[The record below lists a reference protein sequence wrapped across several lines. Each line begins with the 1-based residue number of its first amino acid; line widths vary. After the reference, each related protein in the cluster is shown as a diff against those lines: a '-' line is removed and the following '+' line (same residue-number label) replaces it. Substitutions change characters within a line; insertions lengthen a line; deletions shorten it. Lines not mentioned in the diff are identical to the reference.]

1 MPATASTSLDAI
13 LRRSGLTD
21 EMLRSAGVRP
31 PSPGAP
37 ASAIAHEPAGA
48 PAAAKT
54 AQPAPRQPRASL
66 EPSQRR
72 ETSSTAAKPPV
83 PANRKS
89 PVQRVPRPAAT
100 LSGFLED
107 KRPKVRLRGD
117 NRLLSDVASELGPHL
132 TQVVYVYAGEVVE
145 YGDGSLHPTSAQRFR
160 TLAEK
165 HVTFYR
171 VRTASESTVQVGATL
186 DESDARGILVSPQFL
201 ERLNPIRHLST
212 VQLPVLRAGDQ
223 IEILPKGYDEATAT
237 LTVPE
242 VVYDDSMSMDEA
254 LGVLTDLFGEYGFV
268 DARSLAVAV
277 AALIGLFAQ
286 QILPPKTLRPIIIYL
301 KNSEGAGATT
311 CAACAIVP
319 VLGYLPTGTMPADN
333 EEMRKL
339 LTATLCEGRT
349 VLLLDNVK
357 HIIGGDALES
367 FTTTATW
374 RDRRLGV
381 NETVELENTVSVFA
395 TGNGAS
401 CTPDIRRRSLTCE
414 LHLSE
419 ERAED
424 RIYRRP
430 LSVNVLCALRGR
442 ILAACWT
449 LVREWD
455 AAGRPAP
462 SRSHSAFPEWAQVVG
477 GIVQAAGYACPF
489 DTPASSFALD
499 EDGANMRLLAA
510 GMTPEVAYTAG
521 EIVSLCRRINAFDGL
536 VGATDS
542 DFGRSQRTSFGRLLS
557 RYDHRQVGDSK
568 FFITGAGHAR
578 RFRVLR
584 LENIEP
590 LTARSPLLE
599 TDAEAN
605 ESTPRKGSY
614 TEGAI

>member
-1 MPATASTSLDAI
+1 MEPREGQAEAFQEPKVKVASPSTELPYHPLPAEPKQAKDKRKLRKLPTPATFT
-13 LRRSGLTD
+13 T
-21 EMLRSAGVRP
+21 
-31 PSPGAP
+31 
-37 ASAIAHEPAGA
+37 
-48 PAAAKT
+48 
-54 AQPAPRQPRASL
+54 
-66 EPSQRR
+66 
-72 ETSSTAAKPPV
+72 
-83 PANRKS
+83 
-89 PVQRVPRPAAT
+89 
-100 LSGFLED
+100 FLED
-107 KRPKVRLRGD
+107 SRPKVRLRGD
-117 NRLLSDVASELGPHL
+117 NRLLSDVASELGAHL
-132 TQVVYVYAGEVVE
+132 SQALYTRAGEAVE
-145 YGDGSLHPTSAQRFR
+145 YREGALHPTTAQRFR

-171 VRTASESTVQVGATL
+171 VRTANESTVQVGATL

-201 ERLNPIRHLST
+201 EGLNLIRHLST
-212 VQLPVLRAGDQ
+212 VRLPVLRAGDQ
-223 IEILPKGYDEATAT
+223 IELLPTGYDEETAT

-242 VVYDDSMSMDEA
+242 IVYDDSMSTDEA
-254 LGVLTDLFGEYGFV
+254 LAVLADLFGEYGFV

-286 QILPPKTLRPIIIYL
+286 QILPPKTVRPIIIYL

-357 HIIGGDALES
+357 QIIGGDALEA

-424 RIYRRP
+424 RVYRRP
-430 LSVNVLCALRGR
+430 LSVNVLRTLRPR
-442 ILAACWT
+442 ILAACWA

-455 AAGRPAP
+455 AAGRPEP
-462 SRSHSAFPEWAQVVG
+462 SRSHSAFPEWAATVG
-477 GIVQAAGYACPF
+477 GIVQFAGYACPF
-489 DTPASSFALD
+489 DTPSSSFAVD
-499 EDGANMRLLAA
+499 EDGANMRLLVA
-510 GMTPEVAYTAG
+510 GMTPGVAYTAG
-521 EIVSLCRRINAFDGL
+521 EIVSLCRKINAFDVLLGF
-536 VGATDS
+536 TDA

-568 FFITGAGHAR
+568 FLITGSGHAK
-578 RFRVLR
+578 RFSVLR
-584 LENIEP
+584 
-590 LTARSPLLE
+590 
-599 TDAEAN
+599 
-605 ESTPRKGSY
+605 
-614 TEGAI
+614 TEVQATRRLQ